1 MSGRIDVVMYRDPD
15 SETELR
21 VFVNGEDVTDEL
33 HVIDFDPGRG
43 HMRSDVEEERDGMA
57 RVCMQCGARTYT
69 TRAGV
74 PLVPLEQR
82 MGAPRLR
89 RHRDDDDAP

>member
-1 MSGRIDVVMYRDPD
+1 MTPCPKCGG
-15 SETELR
+15 
-21 VFVNGEDVTDEL
+21 FQ
-33 HVIDFDPGRG
+33 H
-43 HMRSDVEEERDGMA
+43 VEEERDGMA
-57 RVCMQCGARTYT
+57 RVCLQCGARTYT

-89 RHRDDDDAP
+89 RRADPEDDAP